1 MRPHPHVH
9 VPPHNMERI
18 YRRNLLTQQVWFKL
32 QWILQKGKGVRK
44 RIMIILAFDV
54 LLGLV
59 LLDYTGLDP
68 VSIMC
73 GWLTLYMKTLFHW
86 TYASLEWI
94 TSVPIGLKL
103 NNELLTFVV
112 NRFTYILQLWEE
124 FYLFFSSQYLKP
136 LLGSLL
142 YLRFLGF
149 SILLA
154 CFHDLLKFLNLY
166 LISYYIIVLRLLQLQ
181 TSGLVSLW
189 RLFKGQKFNPL
200 RERVDSCNYD
210 TNQLLLGT
218 LLFTILLFL
227 YPTTLVLYVVLLS
240 LRCVQFVVQLFIR
253 SLIVLLNKVSV
264 HVFRHSMPN
273 QLIIDISKA
282 SFQLIGEGKVQ
293 VLCVIEGK
301 YFNSLNELELFL
313 KETDSKDVSEGVPV
327 TMEHKLM
334 NWIDT
339 CCF

>member
-1 MRPHPHVH
+1 
-9 VPPHNMERI
+9 MERI

-32 QWILQKGKGVRK
+32 QWILQKSKGLRK
-44 RIMIILAFDV
+44 RLIIMLAFDV
-54 LLGLV
+54 LMGLV
-59 LLDYTGLDP
+59 LLDYTGLEP
-68 VSIMC
+68 VLIMR

-103 NNELLTFVV
+103 NNELLTFIV

-124 FYLFFSSQYLKP
+124 FYLFFSTQYLKTV
-136 LLGSLL
+136 LECLL
-142 YLRFLGF
+142 YLRFLGL
-149 SILLA
+149 SIFLA

-166 LISYYIIVLRLLQLQ
+166 LISYYIIVWRLLQLQ

-227 YPTTLVLYVVLLS
+227 YPTTLVLYGVLLS
-240 LRCVQFVVQLFIR
+240 LRCVQFVVQLLIR
-253 SLIVLLNKVSV
+253 SLIVLINKASV
-264 HVFRHSMPN
+264 LILRHSMSN
-273 QLIIDISKA
+273 QLVIDISKA
-282 SFQLIGEGKVQ
+282 SFQIIGEGKVQ

-301 YFNSLNELELFL
+301 YFNNLHELELLL
-313 KETDSKDVSEGVPV
+313 KETDTKDISEPVPV
-327 TMEHKLM
+327 AKEHKLV
-334 NWIDT
+334 NWFDT
-339 CCF
+339 SGF